1 MSWLSNF
8 VRPKL
13 RALIKKSD
21 SSSNLWIKCNGC
33 GQMVYHKDLQDSV
46 HVCPNCGHHMKMSA
60 RQRIEW
66 ILDEESI
73 KELTIPK
80 KQRGNNVAPYAFATL
95 RVYRT
100 LHASQKPRKNIF
112 RGL

>member
-33 GQMVYHKDLQDSV
+33 GQMVYHKD
-46 HVCPNCGHHMKMSA
+46 
-60 RQRIEW
+60 
-66 ILDEESI
+66 
-73 KELTIPK
+73 
-80 KQRGNNVAPYAFATL
+80 
-95 RVYRT
+95 
-100 LHASQKPRKNIF
+100 
-112 RGL
+112 